1 MSTPNAEQLV
11 PAASVQPVPDS
22 RPTPHDLLQRL
33 AGCGLAMVHADAHL
47 LVIDK
52 PAGLLAVPGRGA
64 DKADC
69 ASARVQDIDPSALV
83 VHRLDQATSG
93 LMVMARNLPVQRALG
108 LAFEQRRVH
117 KLYLAVTCG
126 HLGHAAGSQ
135 GEIDL
140 PLAPDWPRRPLQRV
154 DHQAGKPA
162 TTHWQVLAHEHWQVL
177 AHEHWH
183 DLAVTRLAL
192 RPITGRT
199 HQLRVHLAAIG
210 HPLLGDALYAQA
222 PARDAAPRLLLHAHR
237 LELQHPVTGATL
249 SLEAAAP
256 F

>member
-1 MSTPNAEQLV
+1 MSTQQAEPFD
-11 PAASVQPVPDS
+11 PAQAAPDS
-22 RPTPHDLLQRL
+22 RPTPRDLMLRL
-33 AGCGLAMVHADAHL
+33 AGCGLALVHADDHL
-47 LVIDK
+47 LALDK
-52 PAGLLAVPGRGA
+52 PAGLLAVPGRGE

-69 ASARVQDIDPSALV
+69 LSARVQSVDPTARV

-93 LMVMARNLPVQRALG
+93 LMLMARSLAVQRALG

-117 KLYLAVTCG
+117 KLYLAIAAG
-126 HLGHAAGSQ
+126 HLGLGPGSQ

-140 PLAPDWPRRPLQRV
+140 PLAPDWPRRPLQVV
-154 DHQAGKPA
+154 DHNVGKPA
-162 TTHWQVLAHEHWQVL
+162 TTYWEVL

-192 RPITGRT
+192 RPLTGRT

-210 HPLLGDALYAQA
+210 HPLLGDGLYAHA
-222 PARDAAPRLLLHAHR
+222 PARDAAPRLLLHAQR
-237 LELQHPVTGATL
+237 LELQHPVTDETL
-249 SLEAAAP
+249 TWSAAVP